1 MRVPPKM
8 TKAQIGALEERLF
21 SGNWSSEDI
30 DLLSS
35 LYQQQNNL
43 AQWGR
48 ITDIKNKANELIYI
62 YKKRKNFLTKK
73 CYILS

>member
-1 MRVPPKM
+1 MIVPPKM

-35 LYQQQNNL
+35 LYQQQNKL

-48 ITDIKNKANELIYI
+48 ITDIKNQASIYI
-62 YKKRKNFLTKK
+62 YKKRKNLFAKE
-73 CYILS
+73 CYIFS

>member
-48 ITDIKNKANELIYI
+48 ITDIKNKVNELIYI

>member
-1 MRVPPKM
+1 MIVPQKM

-35 LYQQQNNL
+35 LYQQQNNI

-48 ITDIKNKANELIYI
+48 IADIKNQANELYIYI
-62 YKKRKNFLTKK
+62 
-73 CYILS
+73 